1 MTLCLNSVLEGF
13 FSFQVNWTHNVARHN
28 ANFRTRA
35 LCQIEAPLLSV
46 EQCTSVAFTG
56 DGNLRAT
63 TFSTLN
69 FLVFF
74 LSEDGPRDR
83 GQL

>member
-1 MTLCLNSVLEGF
+1 MS
-13 FSFQVNWTHNVARHN
+13 THETKLTNYSLISY
-28 ANFRTRA
+28 TKKLITIPRA